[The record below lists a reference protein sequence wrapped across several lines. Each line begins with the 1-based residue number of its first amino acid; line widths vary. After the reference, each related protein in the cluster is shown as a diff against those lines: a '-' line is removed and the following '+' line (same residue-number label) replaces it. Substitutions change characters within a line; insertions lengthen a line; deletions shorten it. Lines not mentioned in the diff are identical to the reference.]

1 MIRKLSF
8 VLLAVL
14 FLFWSQAVQAAEE
27 KKDIKKP
34 AGNSEL
40 EDLKRRVEYLEK
52 WLKGTEVVDELGHKY
67 HPIHSIYGLKIG
79 GGLTMTA
86 QGVSHHKNTNQ
97 KGAGALSA
105 DIAIESP
112 VGKDGRAVAVFDFQR
127 GAGLQ
132 NLPAFFTSPNGNT
145 SGTNADIESFNNDQM
160 HLTQIYYEHNIA
172 SNLTF
177 SIGQLD
183 MTGYFDANEFANNE
197 RAQFLANLFVTNPA
211 IEFGGSADFYSPGIR
226 LTYGP
231 FEAMD
236 ITIGAFEDNGDYVDM
251 FEKPFL
257 MGEIDFKIEPSGRK
271 GNYRAYYWNKQGRDA
286 AALTNTANPDDT
298 SLEETENKGVGLS
311 IDQEISDSIGIWLRA
326 GVQRKKVAQFDRFAG
341 GGINITG
348 NAFSRPN
355 DVIGLGYGQT
365 LMGKD
370 YKDYKKSS
378 SAGFES
384 GAEQYMEVY
393 YNIAVDGAAQSTG
406 FHISPDI
413 QYVINPGGDTNAT
426 KLFIYGVRLQAF
438 F

>member
-1 MIRKLSF
+1 MRELPF

-112 VGKDGRAVAVFDFQR
+112 VGEDGRAVAVFDFQR
-127 GAGLQ
+127 
-132 NLPAFFTSPNGNT
+132 
-145 SGTNADIESFNNDQM
+145 
-160 HLTQIYYEHNIA
+160 EHNIA

-197 RAQFLANLFVTNPA
+197 RAQFLANLFVTNPT

-370 YKDYKKSS
+370 YKD
-378 SAGFES
+378 
-384 GAEQYMEVY
+384 
-393 YNIAVDGAAQSTG
+393 
-406 FHISPDI
+406 
-413 QYVINPGGDTNAT
+413 
-426 KLFIYGVRLQAF
+426 
-438 F
+438 